1 MELDQPDHGRYRG
14 SGHPGRHQVGELR
27 ADSSERSIDGCD
39 PDDPRPRGLRQKVQS
54 HDCEKHEFA
63 LLREGGVQQPH
74 GLRRFDCIPG
84 NLNFKLEMRFDYSAR
99 LMLRLYS
106 NQPERKTIVYLNKV
120 NICLFETVQKCIKW
134 QMSQRLFF
142 AHGLNN
148 ILIF

>member
-1 MELDQPDHGRYRG
+1 
-14 SGHPGRHQVGELR
+14 
-27 ADSSERSIDGCD
+27 
-39 PDDPRPRGLRQKVQS
+39 
-54 HDCEKHEFA
+54 
-63 LLREGGVQQPH
+63 
-74 GLRRFDCIPG
+74 
-84 NLNFKLEMRFDYSAR
+84 LEMRFDYSAR